1 MTEPSFELC
10 VHGPSDRVATGEA
23 GARSGADLLRDAA
36 AIAAR
41 LSDFPV
47 GSEIAV
53 VCHDRYHFAASLLAA
68 VHRGLVIALP
78 PNAQPETLGQ
88 LRTGRV
94 LSVLTDH
101 DGTKGI
107 DVRELMGQHPAP
119 LHAPRLAPDT
129 PFVVVY
135 TSGSTGTPLACH
147 KTAGQLLTE
156 AQVLIYTF
164 GLSAAD
170 RIVATVPPHHIYG
183 LLFSVLVPLM
193 AGASFS
199 RETPFYA
206 DVVHRIVRRD
216 GATALVSVPAHL
228 RALSIMEPAGAE
240 TLTRFF
246 SSGAPLPSETR
257 AMLAERFGWKV
268 TEILGSSETGG
279 IGWRDEASADY
290 RAFDVVEIDVADDAR
305 LALRSPYLP
314 PDAPSPFVTN
324 DRIERTG
331 PGCFRHLG
339 RVDGVVKIGS
349 TRVSVAE
356 LEARLLSLPEVRDA
370 AVLAMPGRA
379 GRGQETWAVLALE
392 SGRELSTEQVR
403 TALRAWLDPVVIPRR
418 YRFVEALPREVTGK
432 LRREVLL
439 ALFEGSES

>member
-1 MTEPSFELC
+1 MTASFELC
-10 VHGPSDRVATGEA
+10 VHGPRGRVASGEA
-23 GARSGADLLRDAA
+23 DARSGADLLADAA

-68 VHRGLVIALP
+68 VHRGLVVALP
-78 PNAQPETLGQ
+78 PNAQPETVRQ
-88 LRTGRV
+88 LRAGRV

-101 DGTKGI
+101 DDERGI
-107 DVRELMGQHPAP
+107 DVRELMGH
-119 LHAPRLAPDT
+119 RLAPLAPPVISAQT

-156 AQVLIYTF
+156 AQVLIRTF
-164 GLSAAD
+164 GVSARD
-170 RIVATVPPHHIYG
+170 HVVATVPPHHIYG

-206 DVVHRIVRRD
+206 DVVHRIVKRD

-228 RALSIMEPAGAE
+228 RALSIMEPVGVESLA
-240 TLTRFF
+240 RFF
-246 SSGAPLPSETR
+246 SSGAPLPAETR
-257 AMLAERFGWKV
+257 AMLAGRFGWTV

-279 IGWRDEASADY
+279 IGWREDAEADFT
-290 RAFDVVEIDVADDAR
+290 AFDVVEIESTDDGRMAI
-305 LALRSPYLP
+305 RSPYVP
-314 PDAPSPFVTN
+314 VDGPSLFVTN
-324 DRIERTG
+324 DRIELRG
-331 PGCFRHLG
+331 PGRFRHLG

-356 LEARLLSLPEVRDA
+356 LEARLLALPEVRDA
-370 AVLAMPGRA
+370 AVLAMPGRV

-392 SGRELSTEQVR
+392 AGQTLSAEQVR
-403 TALRAWLDPVVIPRR
+403 TALRAWFDPVVIPRR
-418 YRFVEALPREVTGK
+418 YRFVDGLPREATGK
-432 LRREVLL
+432 LKREVLL
-439 ALFEGSES
+439 SLFTESE